1 MKNGIIVKN
10 ISNQYDCL
18 VDNEIVTCRPRGK
31 FRLDK
36 LTPLVGDKVIVNT
49 ETKIIENILERTN
62 ELDRPRVSNID
73 AGIIVTSTQI
83 PALSLLLLD
92 KQIVLCESNDVEP
105 VLIFSKLDLLNSKEL
120 KSIKE
125 IMDYYKSIGYKVFSN
140 TEKEEILK
148 YLENKTVVL
157 IGQSGAGKSTLIN
170 MLDKTKNIETKA
182 VSESLGRGVHTTR
195 NVEIHVVNKVR
206 IMDTPG
212 FSALDINKIEP
223 EELRHYFIEFSKYPC
238 QFRDCVHKDNCNLHQ
253 AVLDGLVKKE
263 RYENYLVILEECYE
277 SRSKLFK

>member
-18 VDNEIVTCRPRGK
+18 VDNEIITCRPRGK

-105 VLIFSKLDLLNSKEL
+105 VLIFSKLDLLNSEEL
-120 KSIKE
+120 KNIKE

-148 YLENKTVVL
+148 YLE
-157 IGQSGAGKSTLIN
+157 
-170 MLDKTKNIETKA
+170 
-182 VSESLGRGVHTTR
+182 
-195 NVEIHVVNKVR
+195 
-206 IMDTPG
+206 
-212 FSALDINKIEP
+212 
-223 EELRHYFIEFSKYPC
+223 KY
-238 QFRDCVHKDNCNLHQ
+238 
-253 AVLDGLVKKE
+253 
-263 RYENYLVILEECYE
+263 
-277 SRSKLFK
+277 